1 MKKRDLYLRKKICW
15 KMNYEEINKHIPAEV
30 RQRVLDKCL
39 VAAQKGEIKNVYQEY
54 NFQRRCYKEDG
65 YEWKSP
71 IECDP
76 GLLVD

>member
-1 MKKRDLYLRKKICW
+1 
-15 KMNYEEINKHIPAEV
+15 MNSNNYNSHIPEDV

-39 VAAQKGEIKNVYQEY
+39 AAVRKGEIQNVYQEY
-54 NFQRRCYKEDG
+54 EFQKRCYREEG

>member
-1 MKKRDLYLRKKICW
+1 
-15 KMNYEEINKHIPAEV
+15 MNKSENNQNIPKEI
-30 RQRVLDKCL
+30 RQRVLEKIFIA
-39 VAAQKGEIKNVYQEY
+39 VQKGEILNVYQEY
-54 NFQRRCYKEDG
+54 EFQKRCYREEG